1 MSFTETVASARAFVN
16 PGEPA
21 LRPNRE
27 LLATGLAN
35 VGGGLLGTMPSGG
48 GTSQTALNRRAGART
63 QLAELVTAGGTLL
76 TMLFLAGP
84 MGLMPQ
90 ATLAGVVIVYSIGLI
105 DPAGFRAILRI
116 RRKEFIWALVAL
128 GGVVLLGT
136 LQGILVAIVL
146 SLLSLA
152 QQVANPPLY
161 VLGRKPGTN
170 VFRPQSPENPG
181 DETFPGLMM
190 IRTEGRIFF
199 ANAARLWERAR
210 ILVEP
215 HEPKVL
221 AFDMSGVFDLEYSAL
236 KSLVEAEGRLRER
249 GVELWLVAITP
260 GVLEVVQ
267 RSGLGAT
274 LGPERM
280 HFNLENA
287 VRQYQAKFST
297 AP

>member
-1 MSFTETVASARAFVN
+1 
-16 PGEPA
+16 
-21 LRPNRE
+21 
-27 LLATGLAN
+27 
-35 VGGGLLGTMPSGG
+35 VGGALLGTMPAGG

-116 RRKEFIWALVAL
+116 RRMEFVWGIVAL
-128 GGVVLLGT
+128 AGVVLLGT
-136 LQGILVAIVL
+136 LKGILVAIVL
-146 SLLSLA
+146 SLLALA

-161 VLGRKPGTN
+161 VLGRKRGTN
-170 VFRPQSPENPG
+170 VFRPLTPDNPDG
-181 DETFPGLMM
+181 DPPGLLL
-190 IRTEGRIFF
+190 REGRIFF
-199 ANAARLWERAR
+199 ANAARLWERVR
-210 ILVEP
+210 VLVEP
-215 HEPKVL
+215 LNPKVL
-221 AFDMSGVFDLEYSAL
+221 VLDMSGVFDLEYSAL
-236 KSLVEAEGRLRER
+236 KSLVEGEERLRGR
-249 GVELWLVAITP
+249 GIELWLVAITP

-280 HFNLENA
+280 HFNLEAA
-287 VRQYQAKFST
+287 VRQYQTKVSS